1 MNKLEELDKSNED
14 LEELNGFGMR
24 LAKLINNSDLNDRQ
38 LSIFIGKSDGYINKI
53 INGET
58 FPTLKSFVIICRALK
73 ITPEEFFRYEDDDPV
88 TTNELI
94 RDISK
99 LNYKQKNIF
108 IALLR
113 KLLFYKSYYFKFLL
127 ISFINS
133 K

>member
-1 MNKLEELDKSNED
+1 MNKLEELDKSDED

-24 LAKLINNSDLNDRQ
+24 LAKLINHSDLNDRQ

-99 LNYKQKNIF
+99 LNYKQKKYIHC
-108 IALLR
+108 IIKEIIIL
-113 KLLFYKSYYFKFLL
+113 
-127 ISFINS
+127 
-133 K
+133 